1 MMGRAKIFQNENKN
15 KAQIKHQNSNINKL
29 QVDAEVYITEKKLVH
44 KKESNSNSNKLMK
57 NDKYKA
63 SEFLAHLIRE
73 DSLFFQCLLEK
84 IELCNLAMT
93 DYILKKKINSK
104 GEQIKIRNE
113 RDRKIREELQD
124 QKELERKMEE
134 VLKKTNL
141 TLDNI
146 KKSKEQTRFRGTKQV
161 QISQAIKKD
170 K

>member
-44 KKESNSNSNKLMK
+44 KKESNSNKLMK